1 MKVKGLKVK
10 MRNKEQWKLVVE
22 EVKAHPEL

>member
-10 MRNKEQWKLVVE
+10 DRAWCSTRAV
-22 EVKAHPEL
+22 